1 MEGTSDNKI
10 FSLLGNDHISTPI
23 KGRHFWRWMIFG
35 TSPFGGDINILVPWR
50 LVFPNVVVGF
60 SKCYGVRIFILPP
73 KTNSPVHLKMGA
85 PLEEEIPNS
94 KPGHVGQ
101 PFVFGNRTPWSPKTK
116 LLALNNLVICDAAM
130 VVGQKSQKIFHPN
143 GG

>member
-1 MEGTSDNKI
+1 
-10 FSLLGNDHISTPI
+10 
-23 KGRHFWRWMIFG
+23 MIFG

-50 LVFPNVVVGF
+50 VVFPNVVVGF
-60 SKCYGVRIFILPP
+60 SKRYGYTVRIFTPP
-73 KTNSPVHLKMGA
+73 KTNGPVHLKMGA

-101 PFVFGNRTPWSPKTK
+101 PKTK
-116 LLALNNLVICDAAM
+116 PLALNNLDLRR
-130 VVGQKSQKIFHPN
+130 GH